1 MELNRRAATLR
12 TVRLGEVIS
21 LVIFVNRAVQRL
33 LKHGLGLVDLEL
45 ALQVTNMVG
54 EGAAVGAA
62 PSVGKAEL
70 FVCNVVSKCT
80 PISSA
85 TAVLLD
91 LLGVDVGVTALGKE
105 AWKVLRRVS
114 STLSEALVVTV
125 VGLVGASHV

>member
-80 PISSA
+80 P
-85 TAVLLD
+85 
-91 LLGVDVGVTALGKE
+91 E
-105 AWKVLRRVS
+105 Q
-114 STLSEALVVTV
+114 
-125 VGLVGASHV
+125 